1 MYYLILSLPL
11 AFFFS
16 RLFFTN
22 YAVPTLKKRH
32 LRKLIATRVNAKA
45 IFEVE
50 RFLNFLFKKN
60 YSKTLSRIH
69 RLLKYNNNREFIYGE
84 IDLLAFHN
92 IIEKSEPKNGEVFY
106 DLGSGAGKAVF
117 SAALYFDFKLCFGV
131 ELMDVLYKKSLTHL
145 DEAKYLLKRRAFPEE
160 MYSHKLSKIRFV
172 KSDFLTHDFSDADII
187 YLAAT
192 CLSDDTF
199 RHLINKIGMTK
210 IGTRVIV
217 ATRQIYH
224 DAFEL
229 VYDGVEL
236 MGWGLCH
243 LRIYRRTS

>member
-16 RLFFTN
+16 RLFLTN
-22 YAVPTLKKRH
+22 YAVPAFKKRQ
-32 LRKLIATRVNAKA
+32 LRKLIAKHINAAA
-45 IFEVE
+45 IFESE
-50 RFLNFLFKKN
+50 RFLNILFKKN
-60 YSKTLSRIH
+60 YSKTLSRIY

-84 IDLLAFHN
+84 IDLLAFHH
-92 IIEKSEPKNGEVFY
+92 IMEKSEPNNGEVFY

-117 SAALYFDFKLCFGV
+117 SAALYFDLKRCIGV
-131 ELMDVLYKKSLTHL
+131 ELMDVLYKKSLANL
-145 DEAKYLLKRRAFPEE
+145 DKAKYLLKRSAFPDDVF
-160 MYSHKLSKIRFV
+160 SSKLSRIQFV
-172 KSDFLTHDFSDADII
+172 KNNFLTHDFSDADII

-199 RHLINKIGMTK
+199 RNLINKISMTK
-210 IGTRVIV
+210 VGTRVIV
-217 ATRQIYH
+217 ATRKVYH

-229 VYDGVEL
+229 VYDSVEL

-243 LRIYRRTS
+243 LRIYRRT